1 MPTDPVSTAALVVAL
16 VALFTT
22 MSQVIAQLFATAD
35 GYRRC
40 QDSVMG
46 PWAKL
51 TRRRFRWS
59 EMRYETRYTTPRF
72 GLFKTAVGHITAYPV
87 EDSGTR
93 AIRFHKVLGSLRTRD
108 NHYRLDGSYRSKRA
122 TFIGQVSRKYI
133 VSTEQVSW
141 VMFLEALHYNSRF
154 THRGLGDFQPITP
167 PQQTLELPLS
177 VEDQPYSMY
186 DVTVEERSWDFMPAE
201 VIRPL
206 AVVSVS
212 DIAIIARRL
221 GMNWRQF
228 DLVDSN
234 LRAEG
239 NGFTITSTL
248 VRSVGIVLEIIV
260 DQDLPYKY
268 NCSNDLLDVSV
279 LNELYIPSE
288 IADKLAFGIVSGLP
302 GFGIPD
308 YKLGTLQEII
318 TLLQNEIDP
327 TKVAAKTISEYA
339 PFKLCYI
346 LVYART
352 NSLIF
357 QYPQSTSWLDTRHF
371 GHYRLCLPHD
381 PISQISHCP
390 DTKSERVC
398 YRSHTARG
406 GVCSFSPTPPRFDHR
421 ERC

>member
-72 GLFKTAVGHITAYPV
+72 GLFKTLVGDISAYPV
-87 EDSGTR
+87 EDSGTG
-93 AIRFHKVLGSLRTRD
+93 AIRFHRVLGSLPTRD
-108 NHYRLDGSYRSKRA
+108 NHYRLDGSYRSMRA
-122 TFIGQVSRKYI
+122 TFIGQVSRKYS

-154 THRGLGDFQPITP
+154 TYRGLGDFQPSTP
-167 PQQTLELPLS
+167 PQQMLELQSS

-186 DVTVEERSWDFMPAE
+186 DVTIEERSWDFMPAE

-239 NGFTITSTL
+239 NGYTITSTL
-248 VRSVGIVLEIIV
+248 VRSVGIVLEITV
-260 DQDLPYKY
+260 DQNVPYKY
-268 NCSNDLLDVSV
+268 NSSNDLDVSL

-288 IADKLAFGIVSGLP
+288 TADKLAFGIVSGLP

-308 YKLGTLQEII
+308 YKLGTLEEIV

-327 TKVAAKTISEYA
+327 TKVAAKTISKYA
-339 PFKLCYI
+339 PFEFCYI

-357 QYPQSTSWLDTRHF
+357 QYPQSKSRLDTRHF
-371 GHYRLCLPHD
+371 GHYRLCLPYD
-381 PISQISHCP
+381 PIS
-390 DTKSERVC
+390 
-398 YRSHTARG
+398 
-406 GVCSFSPTPPRFDHR
+406 
-421 ERC
+421 

>member
-1 MPTDPVSTAALVVAL
+1 MSTDPVSTAALVVAL

-22 MSQVIAQLFATAD
+22 ASQVIAQLFATAD

-40 QDSVMG
+40 QDSVIG

-72 GLFKTAVGHITAYPV
+72 GLFKTVVGDVSAYPV
-87 EDSGTR
+87 EDSGTGP
-93 AIRFHKVLGSLRTRD
+93 IRSNRVLGILPPRD
-108 NHYRLDGSYRSKRA
+108 NHYRLDGSHRSMRA
-122 TFIGQVSRKYI
+122 TFIGQISPRYS

-154 THRGLGDFQPITP
+154 TYRALGDFQPVTP
-167 PQQTLELPLS
+167 PQQMLELPLS

-186 DVTVEERSWDFMPAE
+186 DVRIEERSWDFMPAE

-228 DLVDSN
+228 DLFNSN

-239 NGFTITSTL
+239 NGYTITSTL
-248 VRSVGIVLEIIV
+248 VRSVGIVLEITI
-260 DQDLPYKY
+260 DQDLLH
-268 NCSNDLLDVSV
+268 NRNISNDLDVSL

-308 YKLGTLQEII
+308 YKLGTLEEII

-327 TKVAAKTISEYA
+327 TKIAANTISKYA
-339 PFKLCYI
+339 PFKLCYV
-346 LVYART
+346 LAYDRT

-357 QYPQSTSWLDTRHF
+357 QYPQRKSRLDTRNF
-371 GHYRLCLPHD
+371 GHYRLCLSHD

-390 DTKSERVC
+390 NTKSKRVC

-406 GVCSFSPTPPRFDHR
+406 GICSFSPTPPRFDHR

>member
-1 MPTDPVSTAALVVAL
+1 MATDPVSTAALVVAL

-40 QDSVMG
+40 QDSVIG

-72 GLFKTAVGHITAYPV
+72 GLFKTVVGDISLNYIKSSDIRP
-87 EDSGTR
+87 TR
-93 AIRFHKVLGSLRTRD
+93 SILSSRIRS
-108 NHYRLDGSYRSKRA
+108 NHYLVDGSQRSMRA
-122 TFIGQVSRKYI
+122 TFIGQVSRSYA

-154 THRGLGDFQPITP
+154 TSEALGDFQPFTP
-167 PQQTLELPLS
+167 ATQTLGLS
-177 VEDQPYSMY
+177 PPGEGQPYSIY
-186 DVTVEERSWDFMPAE
+186 DVTIEERSWDFMPAE

-206 AVVSVS
+206 AIVSVS

-239 NGFTITSTL
+239 NGYTITSTL
-248 VRSVGIVLEIIV
+248 VRSVGIVLQINI
-260 DQDLPYKY
+260 DQDLSNKY
-268 NCSNDLLDVSV
+268 LYSNSGDVDISV
-279 LNELYIPSE
+279 LNEIYIPSD

-302 GFGIPD
+302 GFDIPD
-308 YKLGTLQEII
+308 YKLGTLEEII
-318 TLLQNEIDP
+318 SLLQNEIDP
-327 TKVAAKTISEYA
+327 TKAAAETISEYA
-339 PFKLCYI
+339 PFKLYFM
-346 LVYART
+346 LEYVLT
-352 NSLIF
+352 
-357 QYPQSTSWLDTRHF
+357 T
-371 GHYRLCLPHD
+371 
-381 PISQISHCP
+381 
-390 DTKSERVC
+390 
-398 YRSHTARG
+398 
-406 GVCSFSPTPPRFDHR
+406 
-421 ERC
+421 

>member
-59 EMRYETRYTTPRF
+59 ELRYETRYTTPRF
-72 GLFKTAVGHITAYPV
+72 GLFKTLVGDTSALLV
-87 EDSGTR
+87 
-93 AIRFHKVLGSLRTRD
+93 SLPTRD
-108 NHYRLDGSYRSKRA
+108 NHYRLDGSYRSMRA
-122 TFIGQVSRKYI
+122 TFIGQVSRKYS

-141 VMFLEALHYNSRF
+141 VMFLEALHYNSLF
-154 THRGLGDFQPITP
+154 TYRGLGDFQLFTP
-167 PQQTLELPLS
+167 PQQMLELQSS

-186 DVTVEERSWDFMPAE
+186 DVTIEERSWDFMPAE

-239 NGFTITSTL
+239 NGYTITSTL
-248 VRSVGIVLEIIV
+248 VRSVGIVLEITV
-260 DQDLPYKY
+260 DQNVPYKY
-268 NCSNDLLDVSV
+268 NSSNDLDVSL

-288 IADKLAFGIVSGLP
+288 TADKLAFGIVSGLP

-308 YKLGTLQEII
+308 YKLGTLEEIV

-327 TKVAAKTISEYA
+327 TKVAAKTISKYA
-339 PFKLCYI
+339 PFKFCYI

-357 QYPQSTSWLDTRHF
+357 QYPQSKSRLDTRHF
-371 GHYRLCLPHD
+371 GHYRLCLPYD
-381 PISQISHCP
+381 PIS
-390 DTKSERVC
+390 
-398 YRSHTARG
+398 
-406 GVCSFSPTPPRFDHR
+406 
-421 ERC
+421 

>member
-72 GLFKTAVGHITAYPV
+72 GLFKTVVGDISAYPV
-87 EDSGTR
+87 EDSGTG
-93 AIRFHKVLGSLRTRD
+93 AIRFHRVLGTLSTRD
-108 NHYRLDGSYRSKRA
+108 NHYRLDGSYRSMRA
-122 TFIGQVSRKYI
+122 TFIGQVSRKYS

-154 THRGLGDFQPITP
+154 TYRGLGDFQPVTP
-167 PQQTLELPLS
+167 PQQLLELPFS

-186 DVTVEERSWDFMPAE
+186 DIKIEERSWDFMPAE

-228 DLVDSN
+228 DLLDSN

-239 NGFTITSTL
+239 NGYTITSTL
-248 VRSVGIVLEIIV
+248 VRSVGIVLEITV

-268 NCSNDLLDVSV
+268 NSSNDLDVSL

-302 GFGIPD
+302 GFAIPD
-308 YKLGTLQEII
+308 YKLGTLEEIV

-327 TKVAAKTISEYA
+327 TKVTAETISEYA
-339 PFKLCYI
+339 PFKFCYI

-352 NSLIF
+352 NSFIF
-357 QYPQSTSWLDTRHF
+357 KYPQSKSRLDTRHF
-371 GHYRLCLPHD
+371 RHYWLCLPYD

-390 DTKSERVC
+390 NTKS
-398 YRSHTARG
+398 
-406 GVCSFSPTPPRFDHR
+406 
-421 ERC
+421 

>member
-1 MPTDPVSTAALVVAL
+1 MAADPVSTVALIVAL

-22 MSQVIAQLFATAD
+22 MSQVVAQLFATAD

-46 PWAKL
+46 PWAKR

-72 GLFKTAVGHITAYPV
+72 GLFKTVVGDIYAYPV
-87 EDSGTR
+87 EDSDSGTG
-93 AIRFHKVLGSLRTRD
+93 AIRFHRVLGTQSTRD
-108 NHYRLDGSYRSKRA
+108 NHYRLDGSSRSMRA
-122 TFIGQVSRKYI
+122 TFIGQASRKYS

-154 THRGLGDFQPITP
+154 TYRGLGEFQPDTP
-167 PQQTLELPLS
+167 PQQMLELPSS
-177 VEDQPYSMY
+177 VEDQPYSVY
-186 DVTVEERSWDFMPAE
+186 DVTIEERSWDFMPAE

-239 NGFTITSTL
+239 NGYTITSTL
-248 VRSVGIVLEIIV
+248 VRSVGIVLEITV
-260 DQDLPYKY
+260 DQNLPYKY
-268 NCSNDLLDVSV
+268 NSSNDLDVSL

-308 YKLGTLQEII
+308 YKLGTLEEII

-327 TKVAAKTISEYA
+327 TKVTATTVSEYA
-339 PFKLCYI
+339 PLKFYYN

-352 NSLIF
+352 NVFIF
-357 QYPQSTSWLDTRHF
+357 QYPHSKPRLDTRHF
-371 GHYRLCLPHD
+371 GHYRLCLPYD

-390 DTKSERVC
+390 NTKS
-398 YRSHTARG
+398 
-406 GVCSFSPTPPRFDHR
+406 
-421 ERC
+421 

>member
-1 MPTDPVSTAALVVAL
+1 MRTEWDEYQTMPTDPVSTAALMVAL

-72 GLFKTAVGHITAYPV
+72 GLFKTLVGDISAYPV
-87 EDSGTR
+87 EDSGTG
-93 AIRFHKVLGSLRTRD
+93 AIRFHRVLGTLPTRD
-108 NHYRLDGSYRSKRA
+108 NHYRLDGSSRSMRA
-122 TFIGQVSRKYI
+122 TFIGQVSRKYS

-141 VMFLEALHYNSRF
+141 VMFLESLYHNSRF
-154 THRGLGDFQPITP
+154 TYRGLGEFQPVTP
-167 PQQTLELPLS
+167 PQQMLERRSS

-186 DVTVEERSWDFMPAE
+186 DVTIEERSWDFMPAE

-212 DIAIIARRL
+212 DIAIMARRL

-239 NGFTITSTL
+239 NGYTITSTL
-248 VRSVGIVLEIIV
+248 VRSVGIVLEITV

-268 NCSNDLLDVSV
+268 NSSNDLDVSL

-308 YKLGTLQEII
+308 YKLGTLEEIV
-318 TLLQNEIDP
+318 TLLQNEIDS
-327 TKVAAKTISEYA
+327 TKVTAGTVSEYA
-339 PFKLCYI
+339 PFKFCYN
-346 LVYART
+346 LVYA
-352 NSLIF
+352 I
-357 QYPQSTSWLDTRHF
+357 
-371 GHYRLCLPHD
+371 
-381 PISQISHCP
+381 
-390 DTKSERVC
+390 
-398 YRSHTARG
+398 
-406 GVCSFSPTPPRFDHR
+406 
-421 ERC
+421 